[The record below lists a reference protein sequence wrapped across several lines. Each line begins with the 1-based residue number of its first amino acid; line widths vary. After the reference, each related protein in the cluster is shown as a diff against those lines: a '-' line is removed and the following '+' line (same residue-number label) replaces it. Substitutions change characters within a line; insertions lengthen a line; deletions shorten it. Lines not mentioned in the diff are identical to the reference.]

1 MGFDDARWN
10 TILENSPWSD
20 DAILVYLGVEYPVR
34 VDFGEG
40 WSRKEIDGRKVTAEP
55 LATLSVMMHK
65 DSLPSAVPRTALASL
80 AFIIGD
86 AYYTVKNYTGS
97 SLIRFYLQ
105 SSTEP
110 EIEEVVPPVDDGD
123 GESEGEGEE
132 SSDSAFHGMME

>member
-1 MGFDDARWN
+1 MGFDDARWAN
-10 TILENSPWSD
+10 ILEDSPWSD
-20 DAILVYLGVEYPVR
+20 DATLVYLGVEYPVR
-34 VDFGEG
+34 IDFGEG

-65 DSLPSAVPRTALASL
+65 DSLPSVVPRTALASL
-80 AFIIGD
+80 AFIIDD

-110 EIEEVVPPVDDGD
+110 EIEEVVPPVDDGED
-123 GESEGEGEE
+123 EGEGDETT
-132 SSDSAFHGMME
+132 DSAFHGMME